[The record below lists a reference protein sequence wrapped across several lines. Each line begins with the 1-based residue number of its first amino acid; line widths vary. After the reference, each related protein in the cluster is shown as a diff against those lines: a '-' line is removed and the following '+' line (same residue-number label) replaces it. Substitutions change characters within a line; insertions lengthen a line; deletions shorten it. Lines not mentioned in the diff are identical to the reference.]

1 VTLDF
6 KPGPRVG
13 RCRLL
18 PQPKDYSHVIKVR
31 KGLAPTGNPVAQEM
45 TSSILCGKGSSRMR
59 RYISQESV
67 IGLKTPM
74 ATVMVDALD
83 EAKINCLPSA

>member
-1 VTLDF
+1 MTLDF
-6 KPGPRVG
+6 NPGPRVG

-18 PQPKDYSHVIKVR
+18 PQPKDYNHVIKVR

-45 TSSILCGKGSSRMR
+45 TRSILCGKGNSNEEMR
-59 RYISQESV
+59 KYISQESV

-74 ATVMVDALD
+74 TTVMVDALD
-83 EAKINCLPSA
+83 EANELR